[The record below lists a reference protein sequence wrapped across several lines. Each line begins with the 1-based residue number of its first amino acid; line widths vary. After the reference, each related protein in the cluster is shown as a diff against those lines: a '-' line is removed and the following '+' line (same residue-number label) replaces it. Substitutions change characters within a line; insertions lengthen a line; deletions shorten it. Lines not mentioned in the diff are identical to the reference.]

1 MLFYHHFLA
10 SSGDYNSFYAL
21 KNERTVSLKR
31 EIEDMQ
37 TVLDS
42 YWQRTAPAMHLATT
56 VPGAIEQHD
65 VLAEMGVPVNGWSPK
80 RVGIR
85 AVPIDFGRKNG

>member
-56 VPGAIEQHD
+56 VPGAID
-65 VLAEMGVPVNGWSPK
+65 VAVIGGGLL
-80 RVGIR
+80 R
-85 AVPIDFGRKNG
+85 AATCYW